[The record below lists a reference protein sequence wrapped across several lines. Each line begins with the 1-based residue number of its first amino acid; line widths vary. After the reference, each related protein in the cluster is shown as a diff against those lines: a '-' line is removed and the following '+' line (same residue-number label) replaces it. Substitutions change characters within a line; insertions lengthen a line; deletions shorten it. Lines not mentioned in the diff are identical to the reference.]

1 MYLLLSKKN
10 RVYIEDQVVPS
21 PARRVRMVLD
31 ILTDENIIKFPLDK
45 ELLEDME
52 IFGVNRDWYIPFLEE
67 KDQLIINLGDLNQW
81 IGVPDENGLKHVKL
95 DIRFVLV
102 NPGFI
107 FGRFNRSYQG
117 LLELTEAEEM
127 ELHITL
133 PLGMKMKSKGDLGEI
148 SLTRVDNSDKS
159 VSIPASSILD
169 TDHKRRYD
177 FLVNLK
183 HLKSILNPEKGDE
196 LVKLNY
202 DVVNEKEYYVI
213 TVIGLGLFAFALFR
227 MFDLLD
233 GHIEF
238 DIRYLAAAVAF
249 ISLYITLLREKYEIP
264 FRKVLVYTT
273 VFIGIELI
281 FELLM
286 E

>member
-196 LVKLNY
+196 LVKLN
-202 DVVNEKEYYVI
+202 
-213 TVIGLGLFAFALFR
+213 
-227 MFDLLD
+227 
-233 GHIEF
+233 
-238 DIRYLAAAVAF
+238 
-249 ISLYITLLREKYEIP
+249 
-264 FRKVLVYTT
+264 
-273 VFIGIELI
+273 
-281 FELLM
+281 
-286 E
+286 